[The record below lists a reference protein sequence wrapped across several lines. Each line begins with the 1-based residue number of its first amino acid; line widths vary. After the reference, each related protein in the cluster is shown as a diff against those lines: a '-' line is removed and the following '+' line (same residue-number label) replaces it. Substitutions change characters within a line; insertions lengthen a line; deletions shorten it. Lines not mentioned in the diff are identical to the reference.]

1 MPFSRLFLLNI
12 RDGVPMAEI
21 FQGRFKTSD
30 EARLWLRTISYSEG
44 NAYDSERWMA
54 RQQLFLDQAKIGGM
68 PRKSNLPILVGAT
81 SAQTVIECGGGS
93 GWISK
98 FLGGGINYLNL
109 ELPSVADYFQRE
121 YENLDGACFLL
132 DSSEIQH
139 LNLEGTTILYCN
151 SSLQYFEDQ
160 KVFDGIVDTT
170 NCDFI
175 LLDDVLL
182 SNDTSHFTLQE
193 YYGQKLIVFIETHL
207 NLLNRF
213 QQNGYSLIID
223 IPYEFKIDEAME
235 FAIFDPLSG
244 ESIPILSSRSMLFKK
259 NS

>member
-1 MPFSRLFLLNI
+1 M
-12 RDGVPMAEI
+12 VEI
-21 FQGRFKTSD
+21 FQGRFKTSN
-30 EARLWLRTISYSEG
+30 EAHHQLRTISYSEG

-54 RQQLFLDQAKIGGM
+54 RQQLFLDQAKIGRM
-68 PRKSNLPILVGAT
+68 PRKSNLPILIGGT
-81 SAQTVIECGGGS
+81 SARSVIEIGGGS

-98 FLGGGINYLNL
+98 FLDVSVNYINL
-109 ELPSVADYFQRE
+109 ELPSVAKYFQKE
-121 YENLDGACFLL
+121 YESLDNANFMM
-132 DSSEIQH
+132 SVTEIEK
-139 LNLEGTTILYCN
+139 LNLEGITLLYGN

-160 KVFDGIVDTT
+160 KVFDGIVQTT

-182 SNDTSHFTLQE
+182 SNAKSHFTLQE
-193 YYGQKLIVFIETHL
+193 YYGQKLIVFFETHP

-213 QQNGYSLIID
+213 HQNGYSLIVD
-223 IPYEFKIDEAME
+223 IPYEFKINETME

-244 ESIPILSSRSMLFKK
+244 ESIPIPPPRSMLFKK